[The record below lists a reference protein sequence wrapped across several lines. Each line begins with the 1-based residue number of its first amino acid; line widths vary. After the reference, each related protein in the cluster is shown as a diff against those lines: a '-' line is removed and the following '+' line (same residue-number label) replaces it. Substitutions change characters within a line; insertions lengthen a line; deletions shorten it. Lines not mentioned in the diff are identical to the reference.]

1 MIFVSENIDQIGH
14 KSRQFLIGS
23 FLFFFLDDS
32 VPATITSSTLLPWG
46 APKERSRLPGAFNI
60 DPDIRPGE
68 FVMRT
73 LFAEFTQA
81 VDKKVAAVMADP
93 LEKPLAKSLQR
104 GEDAHFDQVNATEER
119 IEVTSPLNVTLNFI
133 SSSSLSRSC
142 RHSAQLPSTACRRS

>member
-1 MIFVSENIDQIGH
+1 MGRATTKNNVRNFDHTRPRGGRLILIMRHANFVI
-14 KSRQFLIGS
+14 
-23 FLFFFLDDS
+23 DDS

-46 APKERSRLPGAFNI
+46 APKERCRLPGALNI

-104 GEDAHFDQVNATEER
+104 GEDAHFDQVIPSDNEGEER
-119 IEVTSPLNVTLNFI
+119 TSFQIAT
-133 SSSSLSRSC
+133 
-142 RHSAQLPSTACRRS
+142 

>member
-1 MIFVSENIDQIGH
+1 MIIHDSGGRLILIRGHVNFV
-14 KSRQFLIGS
+14 
-23 FLFFFLDDS
+23 LDDS

-46 APKERSRLPGAFNI
+46 APKERCRLPGALNI

-104 GEDAHFDQVNATEER
+104 GEDAHFDQVITSDNEGEECTSFQIAT
-119 IEVTSPLNVTLNFI
+119 
-133 SSSSLSRSC
+133 
-142 RHSAQLPSTACRRS
+142 

>member
-1 MIFVSENIDQIGH
+1 MSSLMVSFV
-14 KSRQFLIGS
+14 
-23 FLFFFLDDS
+23 FFSLDDS

-46 APKERSRLPGAFNI
+46 APKERSRLPGTLNI

-104 GEDAHFDQVNATEER
+104 GEDAHFDQVMLPGNV
-119 IEVTSPLNVTLNFI
+119 EVTPLLE
-133 SSSSLSRSC
+133 
-142 RHSAQLPSTACRRS
+142 